1 MANVLRTGVEKFS
14 KNPASTPTNV
24 YLTVQNFLLVRPLFC
39 ASLLLAAA
47 FITVCQLS
55 LYHLSLVQNIYA
67 SPGMDEQQLANL
79 AAKQAVAF
87 IRQADQ
93 NNNYK
98 VGKGVTVN

>member
-1 MANVLRTGVEKFS
+1 MPGNIMPKYNIPNSNYSSNNAGNNGTMVGKM
-14 KNPASTPTNV
+14 
-24 YLTVQNFLLVRPLFC
+24 
-39 ASLLLAAA
+39 
-47 FITVCQLS
+47 
-55 LYHLSLVQNIYA
+55 SLVQNIYA